1 MGRPQLESRWA
12 ELGPK
17 GIGPSSAQ
25 KKLHGSGPTPAQTA
39 GLGQNPS
46 GPPHIF
52 LGQNHLAQRSKKLQH
67 GGNYFPPARLLHAER
82 FCMQEANRTQLR
94 KKKMHGEKDSVP
106 GAAET
111 AACWRSCSVVASRT
125 AAPGRRCGCFPTVRR
140 RSTGSFLLFQ
150 LLEFPLSF
158 NYRKLL
164 NFWVFGDCFLSS
176 LGPNRCGGPV
186 LVRLGAGF
194 AGGWSATTRDSK
206 VPFLYFRP
214 VVGQCF
220 RSAVPRCGGFGLF
233 GGDAR
238 EREAGSLFQKT
249 KLFLLLQLFSFL
261 FSACV
266 GLLSG
271 QAAARLEKNEGVA
284 ATLKAG
290 WRQSGGRLLVAAHER
305 RLSSLFTVEP
315 GLSQCWTC
323 CRRGA
328 DEDKLAKCKAIMRKG
343 WESVRLKREGKLVCR
358 GKVLAEEGAV
368 TAVGRRALGLK
379 VCWGKQQQRR
389 KGRWR
394 GEWWLGFDR

>member
-1 MGRPQLESRWA
+1 MEDRMRERESPARGERGSKLIDCPDCLGFDLVWRGAPKAWYTGSLES
-12 ELGPK
+12 P
-17 GIGPSSAQ
+17 PSI
-25 KKLHGSGPTPAQTA
+25 LVTR
-39 GLGQNPS
+39 NP
-46 GPPHIF
+46 
-52 LGQNHLAQRSKKLQH
+52 NW
-67 GGNYFPPARLLHAER
+67 YF
-82 FCMQEANRTQLR
+82 
-94 KKKMHGEKDSVP
+94 
-106 GAAET
+106 
-111 AACWRSCSVVASRT
+111 
-125 AAPGRRCGCFPTVRR
+125 
-140 RSTGSFLLFQ
+140 
-150 LLEFPLSF
+150 
-158 NYRKLL
+158 
-164 NFWVFGDCFLSS
+164 
-176 LGPNRCGGPV
+176 
-186 LVRLGAGF
+186 
-194 AGGWSATTRDSK
+194 RDSK
-206 VPFLYFRP
+206 
-214 VVGQCF
+214 
-220 RSAVPRCGGFGLF
+220 
-233 GGDAR
+233 AR
-238 EREAGSLFQKT
+238 D
-249 KLFLLLQLFSFL
+249 LLRKGKLFSFL

-389 KGRWR
+389 KFVLQRQGAEVLGSAGKMER
-394 GEWWLGFDR
+394 GVVAWIRPIEKISLIDTGGFNRYYLIFAKASSHSYSKFQDSSSLTIEDEVISRVFPSSPTIFFSSLSSHMHDLTFLAEHKLTVFSPNQEAIGAALPLHNSHHCSSPFLS